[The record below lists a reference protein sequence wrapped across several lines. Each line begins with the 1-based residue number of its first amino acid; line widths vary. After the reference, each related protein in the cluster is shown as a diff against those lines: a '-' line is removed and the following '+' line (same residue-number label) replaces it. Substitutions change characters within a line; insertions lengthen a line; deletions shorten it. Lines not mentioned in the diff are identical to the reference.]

1 MVMAALDLVALGNV
15 TKTEFGIVSIC
26 ICVTLFKVAKAR
38 AATVIITC
46 SFCGTFHLCKCHFTD
61 RLVAFVVYKVKDV
74 VVFVNVYCM

>member
-15 TKTEFGIVSIC
+15 TQTEFGIVSLC

-38 AATVIITC
+38 AATVNITC
-46 SFCGTFHLCKCHFTD
+46 SVWGTFHLCKCHFTE
-61 RLVAFVVYKVKDV
+61 RLVAFVAYKVKV